1 MPRKTVTDTLLG
13 IINTMNGKEY
23 PDVGYVY
30 SANLNGG
37 YVNKKNIWTIANDMG
52 GVTYSDLNRATP
64 NKTCDALR
72 GRIIMLHETKE
83 KV

>member
-1 MPRKTVTDTLLG
+1 MSRKTVTETLLG
-13 IINTMNGKEY
+13 IINKMNGKEY
-23 PDVGYVY
+23 PDVGYLY
-30 SANLNGG
+30 LNGG
-37 YVNKKNIWTIANDMG
+37 YKDKKTIWACGTSG
-52 GVTYSDLNRATP
+52 GVTYSDLNRVTP